1 MRELGLGIDRV
12 CGLLSPNKIAERL
25 GRSVSQNSARRMD
38 PLLKNLLRLLLV
50 LCEVSLVLN
59 MASCGGSTYS
69 GFELIRRTVVF
80 EIKREYEWGAV
91 ALTFI
96 SAMSLAGMAVLAAG
110 KAPFRTLCA
119 ITALDMLLAV
129 GAVGFY
135 KINALFYP
143 PSAMG
148 IVHPR
153 YGAYVAAALYIAA
166 FATAVYG
173 RACEM
178 SRGIGTALWDYSH
191 RQGPSAA
198 EAPYVL
204 GQAVLMLLMLYRVRS
219 GWMETR
225 IMLQVLLAREAV
237 LLLLTLCRSRYA
249 GPAAAAEVMGLVYM
263 GYATVANGRR
273 LGVLFLIAFLAVF
286 GMAVRLLFFLNRRV
300 EKEMVEMGR
309 RRTEAAAGS
318 RQAPPASRL
327 HAPAGSRFCTGC
339 GARLDSDSLFCP
351 SCGKKRSLRPR
362 AAHSEGKQEPAG
374 QTR

>member
-59 MASCGGSTYS
+59 MASCGGSAYS

-173 RACEM
+173 RVCEM

-225 IMLQVLLAREAV
+225 IMLQVLLAMEAV
-237 LLLLTLCRSRYA
+237 LLFLTLCRSRYA
-249 GPAAAAEVMGLVYM
+249 GPAAAAEVMAPGWT
-263 GYATVANGRR
+263 AIPCSAR
-273 LGVLFLIAFLAVF
+273 AV
-286 GMAVRLLFFLNRRV
+286 
-300 EKEMVEMGR
+300 
-309 RRTEAAAGS
+309 
-318 RQAPPASRL
+318 
-327 HAPAGSRFCTGC
+327 
-339 GARLDSDSLFCP
+339 
-351 SCGKKRSLRPR
+351 
-362 AAHSEGKQEPAG
+362 
-374 QTR
+374 

>member
-1 MRELGLGIDRV
+1 MGNQMRELGLRIDRV
-12 CGLLSPNKIAERL
+12 CSLLSPNKNAERL
-25 GRSVSQNSARRMD
+25 GRSVSQISARRME
-38 PLLKNLLRLLLV
+38 PRLKNLLRLLLV

-59 MASCGGSTYS
+59 MASCGDSVYS
-69 GFELIRRTVVF
+69 GFELIRRTVMF

-91 ALTFI
+91 ALTVI
-96 SAMSLAGMAVLAAG
+96 SAMSLAGLAVLAAG
-110 KAPFRTLCA
+110 KAPFRTLCV

-153 YGAYVAAALYIAA
+153 YGAYVTAALYIAA
-166 FATAVYG
+166 FAAALYG
-173 RACEM
+173 RACES
-178 SRGIGTALWDYSH
+178 SRGIGTAFRDYSH

-204 GQAVLMLLMLYRVRS
+204 GQAVLMLLMLCRVRS

-225 IMLQVLLAREAV
+225 IMLLVLLAMEAA

-249 GPAAAAEVMGLVYM
+249 GPAAAAEVMGFFYM
-263 GYATVANGRR
+263 GYAT
-273 LGVLFLIAFLAVF
+273 GVLFLIAFLAVF
-286 GMAVRLLFFLNRRV
+286 AIAVRELFFLNRRT
-300 EKEMVEMGR
+300 EKVMAEMGR
-309 RRTEAAAGS
+309 RRAEAAAGS
-318 RQAPPASRL
+318 RQAPPASRA

-339 GARLDSDSLFCP
+339 GVRLDGDSLFCP
-351 SCGKKRSLRPR
+351 NCGKKRSPL
-362 AAHSEGKQEPAG
+362 
-374 QTR
+374 

>member
-1 MRELGLGIDRV
+1 MGNQMRELGLRIDRV
-12 CGLLSPNKIAERL
+12 CSLLSPNKIAERL
-25 GRSVSQNSARRMD
+25 GRSVSQISARRME
-38 PLLKNLLRLLLV
+38 PRLKNLLRLLLV

-59 MASCGGSTYS
+59 MASCGDSVYS
-69 GFELIRRTVVF
+69 GFELIRRTVMF

-91 ALTFI
+91 ALTVI
-96 SAMSLAGMAVLAAG
+96 SAMSLAGLAVLAAG
-110 KAPFRTLCA
+110 KAPFRTLCV

-153 YGAYVAAALYIAA
+153 YGAYVTAALYIAA
-166 FATAVYG
+166 FAAALYG
-173 RACEM
+173 RACES
-178 SRGIGTALWDYSH
+178 SRGIGTAFRDYSH

-204 GQAVLMLLMLYRVRS
+204 GQAVLMLLMLCRVRS

-225 IMLQVLLAREAV
+225 IMLLVLLAMEAA

-249 GPAAAAEVMGLVYM
+249 GPAAAAEGMGFFYM
-263 GYATVANGRR
+263 GYATAANGRK

-286 GMAVRLLFFLNRRV
+286 AIAVRELFFLNRRT
-300 EKEMVEMGR
+300 EKVMAEMGR
-309 RRTEAAAGS
+309 RRAEAAAGS
-318 RQAPPASRL
+318 RQAPPAFRA

-339 GARLDSDSLFCP
+339 GVRLDGDSLFCP
-351 SCGKKRSLRPR
+351 NCGKKRSPL
-362 AAHSEGKQEPAG
+362 
-374 QTR
+374 